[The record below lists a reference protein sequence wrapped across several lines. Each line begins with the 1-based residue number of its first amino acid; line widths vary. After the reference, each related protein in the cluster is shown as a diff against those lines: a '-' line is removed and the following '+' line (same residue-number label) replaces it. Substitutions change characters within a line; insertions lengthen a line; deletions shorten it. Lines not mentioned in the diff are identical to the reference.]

1 MKFRNKLAF
10 AFILCFLFSFSL
22 MINVKADDTIDDDR
36 YISSSGA
43 TADGKSEIPCG
54 ALVHITT
61 CEPASK
67 SNAKCK
73 VTKINGSITSIVRKV
88 YRSKLSDAKDFVCES
103 TTKKATKKATTKKTT
118 TTKKATDLINDW
130 RWVMSDAA
138 SDGKSA
144 IACGSYVK
152 VEACNWYGNSEQCTL
167 VEGVAGVRRVY
178 RNRLSDNEKDA
189 LATCGDTLSNLKTIG
204 EWRYLQSNAVAD
216 DKSAIECGTKIFV
229 ETCGWKDDTEFCNVK
244 VNGSGSSRL
253 VYRNRITDT
262 KGDGC
267 EGVKTSTESTD
278 NNSGTF
284 ETIFDGNQG
293 TGIECFNGTSYKS
306 DNICFS
312 KNKKGT
318 RQKFPITIGQNKMYG
333 DEGYLIGWTKDV
345 YDGKPLC
352 QGGDNSITTNVMNK
366 DDETSE
372 INGNVAYYACYREEI
387 GGIRYVQEGAQ
398 IGDVEG
404 FEPLKCGDAFYV
416 SYCTRNND
424 GTEICHG
431 TKDGQNTDRIVYRN
445 KLSNKAD
452 ATGCSNEAVAGGE
465 EQYITKIASDDFKC
479 GEAVFVTS
487 CDDDSCIYNKVSPL
501 EGEIY
506 TVDAKSISKD
516 DLTKSEDEAR
526 KVCDASA
533 SSATDDGKA
542 CKLNSNNKE
551 KDKMGESS
559 YSICYKE
566 GTSEEDIKK
575 EIESNYK
582 CADGYTFDMSSVIA
596 TEDETC
602 VSNKCSRTY
611 NVKCD
616 GGNNIKPILSV
627 SSGMVQANG
636 YGTISVKATAAVG
649 KIEKYYYSEEFL
661 APTNSSNW
669 LDTNGDSFT
678 IESTPGTK
686 YIWVKDSK
694 GNISNGIGGSV
705 IDTTNTD
712 TTVKKLQLYDENGN
726 IQTPGKVSYR
736 DDEIKSSKYVMLS
749 NNLSDDSKVLADSF
763 NPFDT
768 EYKLEV
774 NSPTISVYATLTST
788 DSSYISGYE
797 PRTVN
802 LKYGVNTI
810 LIKIKNKEGK
820 IRTYT
825 ILVTRTDDRTSDNTI
840 NDLQLSVGKITF
852 NSNVTDYKV
861 EIPKDTKTVDVNA
874 SLSSELATFEEGSE
888 PGTVYIS
895 GDTTVKFL
903 KVISQTGSTRTYIIT
918 FVKKGTDTI
927 SNESLQLNDL
937 IIPGVYLPFESGV
950 ANYSTSV
957 DYETDVIDLK
967 MNTKDE
973 NSRAIITYKK
983 KSDNEYKL
991 TSSSGIKLDVG
1002 ENFIEIK
1009 VINSNNEES
1018 TYRLTIIRKE
1028 FGLGISDDT
1037 TLKELK
1043 VLGYNIKFNPAK
1055 RDYTVKIKQEKT
1067 LVITAIPTSN
1077 RAEVFIRGNDELT
1090 GFSTVRVKVVAENG
1104 KFETYSIDIKKDA
1117 FNKTIEIASIFV
1129 GAVIIIA
1136 SSCII
1141 IIKKKNSA
1149 NKAYFEE

>member
-10 AFILCFLFSFSL
+10 TFILCFLFSFSL
-22 MINVKADDTIDDDR
+22 MINVKADDTINDWR
-36 YISSSGA
+36 YVKDGA
-43 TADGKSEIPCG
+43 VSDGKTNIACG
-54 ALVHITT
+54 TRVYITT
-61 CEPASK
+61 CDP
-67 SNAKCK
+67 SNISNGECK
-73 VTKINGSITSIVRKV
+73 VIRIDGNQNNVSRWV
-88 YRSKLSDAKDFVCES
+88 YRNKLSDAQDFVCES
-103 TTKKATKKATTKKTT
+103 TTKKTTKKTTSKKTT
-118 TTKKATDLINDW
+118 TTKKASTIINDW
-130 RWVMSDAA
+130 RWARSDA
-138 SDGKSA
+138 SA
-144 IACGSYVK
+144 
-152 VEACNWYGNSEQCTL
+152 
-167 VEGVAGVRRVY
+167 
-178 RNRLSDNEKDA
+178 
-189 LATCGDTLSNLKTIG
+189 
-204 EWRYLQSNAVAD
+204 
-216 DKSAIECGTKIFV
+216 DKKHVVECGTKVYISHCNEETAGEICIGTV
-229 ETCGWKDDTEFCNVK
+229 EGKGYDQRFYRDRLTDSPDDA
-244 VNGSGSSRL
+244 
-253 VYRNRITDT
+253 
-262 KGDGC
+262 C
-267 EGVKTSTESTD
+267 EGVQATKPAQTNTD
-278 NNSGTF
+278 SSNNDSNTY
-284 ETIFDGNQG
+284 ETIFDGNYG
-293 TGIECFNGTSYKS
+293 FGLECLNGTSYKQN
-306 DNICFS
+306 NICFS

-345 YDGKPLC
+345 YNGKPLC

-372 INGNVAYYACYREEI
+372 INGNEAYYACYREEI

-669 LDTNGDSFT
+669 IDTNGDSFT

-927 SNESLQLNDL
+927 SKESLQLNDL